1 LIEESR
7 CLECELPVGFVD
19 IEHASL
25 HSRICRG
32 FRFVDRRSN
41 AVDVEDPARVRPPS
55 PAPMIATDVFILIP
69 CLSEVAVRSAT
80 SGLWNDIPC

>member
-1 LIEESR
+1 MFKQDIAVLVEHSRCLAAGVDDFKELIEESR

-41 AVDVEDPARVRPPS
+41 AVDVEDPGKS
-55 PAPMIATDVFILIP
+55 KATEPRTDD
-69 CLSEVAVRSAT
+69 R
-80 SGLWNDIPC
+80 N